1 MCNSPPNPL
10 TSDLCSSLVG
20 RAVVCMSPLPVQQL
34 VFESCKQGGYVYVTP
49 FLFGILCLSF
59 VGMALVCMSPPPP
72 SLTGD
77 LCSSR
82 VSRSVVC
89 MSPLPPSLTGHLCLS
104 LVGWAVVCSHPP
116 PLTGE
121 LLECC
126 RQGDCV

>member
-1 MCNSPPNPL
+1 MSPLPYRRLVFESCKQGDYVYVTPFLFGN
-10 TSDLCSSLVG
+10 LCSSLVG
-20 RAVVCMSPLPVQQL
+20 RAVVRTSLLPLTGDFCLRL
-34 VFESCKQGGYVYVTP
+34 VGRAF
-49 FLFGILCLSF
+49 
-59 VGMALVCMSPPPP
+59 VCMSPPSP
-72 SLTGD
+72 SLTSD

-89 MSPLPPSLTGHLCLS
+89 ISPPPPFLTNHLCLS